1 MAKLI
6 LHRKNRG
13 NYHNVQLTT
22 AIISF
27 RAGSL
32 SSSSPLPALRL
43 KTPVNREQTGIE
55 EKRMDGVAGRVQGR
69 GHVNTNNNLVA
80 ESYSNGAGWSTSQ
93 RPR

>member
-32 SSSSPLPALRL
+32 SSSFPLPALHL

-55 EKRMDGVAGRVQGR
+55 EKRMGWWGGRRGGVM
-69 GHVNTNNNLVA
+69 
-80 ESYSNGAGWSTSQ
+80 
-93 RPR
+93 

>member
-32 SSSSPLPALRL
+32 SSSSLLPALRL

-55 EKRMDGVAGRVQGR
+55 EKRMGGG
-69 GHVNTNNNLVA
+69 
-80 ESYSNGAGWSTSQ
+80 EGAGEGSCKYQ
-93 RPR
+93 

>member
-55 EKRMDGVAGRVQGR
+55 EKRMGWRGGRRGGVM
-69 GHVNTNNNLVA
+69 
-80 ESYSNGAGWSTSQ
+80 
-93 RPR
+93 